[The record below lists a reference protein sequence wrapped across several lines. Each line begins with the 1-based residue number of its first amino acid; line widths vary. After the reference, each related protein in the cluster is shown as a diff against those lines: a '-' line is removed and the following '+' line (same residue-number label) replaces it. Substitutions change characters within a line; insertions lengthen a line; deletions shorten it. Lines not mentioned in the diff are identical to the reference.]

1 VGSLSNIQKQVIL
14 GSILGDGYMRKK
26 TNAHLQITH
35 SYKQKDY
42 VDWKYKILKNFVSS
56 VPKKYDG
63 NAGRVGYRFFTNSI
77 PELTTFYDIFYQN
90 KEKIIPINLILTPL
104 ILAVW
109 YMDDGCRSYNAS
121 YLNTQMFNQESQMNL
136 MNSLRAIGLNSHLN
150 KDKIYQRIRI
160 TTESTKIFFR
170 MIKKFVI
177 PSMYYKISA

>member
-1 VGSLSNIQKQVIL
+1 
-14 GSILGDGYMRKK
+14 M
-26 TNAHLQITH
+26 T
-35 SYKQKDY
+35 
-42 VDWKYKILKNFVSS
+42 
-56 VPKKYDG
+56 
-63 NAGRVGYRFFTNSI
+63 
-77 PELTTFYDIFYQN
+77 ELTTFYDIFYQN

>member
-63 NAGRVGYRFFTNSI
+63 
-77 PELTTFYDIFYQN
+77 
-90 KEKIIPINLILTPL
+90 INHFL
-104 ILAVW
+104 
-109 YMDDGCRSYNAS
+109 
-121 YLNTQMFNQESQMNL
+121 
-136 MNSLRAIGLNSHLN
+136 
-150 KDKIYQRIRI
+150 
-160 TTESTKIFFR
+160 
-170 MIKKFVI
+170 
-177 PSMYYKISA
+177 